1 MLRCVAVRLCAPR
14 PMSQS
19 SDARSAK
26 LLKEQFDYTKGWKHV
41 DPRRAVSLV
50 TSVKS
55 CIQQLKEKRM
65 AVGERTY
72 SAAISIVGRVGMV
85 TTAEELY
92 LECPRGGPR
101 GLQSSAGN
109 PSLLNALLQARLTKA
124 KPEDVPEV
132 IRATVAEMHRRRVI
146 PDQYTYNI
154 ALKRLARE
162 GWYDLCLGQF
172 QRMEEAR
179 ILPGRVSYN
188 TLLSASS
195 AATLED
201 AFQRYQASGITPDAR
216 SYSSVIAVYERA
228 GDVEMAQQW
237 VTKAEEEGFAM
248 HQHYLAV
255 LRLLGS
261 RAGDGDGAAS
271 EEVAQRMRTQQM
283 PVQGEE
289 YHQIM
294 RAYGANLSA
303 VSRVYSQLDA
313 AGVPRTYRTYA
324 IFLQTIRQAMKK
336 DGTRMSEYVA
346 LADAAVTSMLQ
357 NDAATNPR
365 PYEALA
371 EVYRLAGEKAKLVQ
385 LRKTYSQIAKF
396 PQPNAEIERD

>member
-1 MLRCVAVRLCAPR
+1 MLRCVAVRLCVPR
-14 PMSQS
+14 PQSQS

-50 TSVKS
+50 ASVKS
-55 CIQQLKEKRM
+55 CIRQLKEKKM

-72 SAAISIVGRVGMV
+72 SAAISIVGRVGMAK
-85 TTAEELY
+85 TAEELY
-92 LECPRGGPR
+92 EECPRSR
-101 GLQSSAGN
+101 GLTGN

-124 KPEDVPEV
+124 KAEDVPEV
-132 IRATVAEMHRRRVI
+132 IRATVAEMHRRRVV

-179 ILPGRVSYN
+179 ILPDRVSYN

-216 SYSSVIAVYERA
+216 SYSSVIAAYERA
-228 GDVEMAQQW
+228 GDVEMAQVW
-237 VTKAEEEGFAM
+237 LTKAAEEGFAM

-271 EEVAQRMRTQQM
+271 EEVAQRMRAQQM
-283 PVQGEE
+283 PVRGEE

-303 VSRVYSQLDA
+303 VSRVYSQMDA
-313 AGVPRTYRTYA
+313 AGVPRTYRTYT
-324 IFLQTIRQAMKK
+324 IFLTAITQAMKK
-336 DGTRMSEYVA
+336 DGTRTSEYVA

-371 EVYRLAGEKAKLVQ
+371 EVYRLAGAKAKLAL
-385 LRKTYSQIAKF
+385 LRKTYSQIPKF
-396 PQPNAEIERD
+396 PQPNAEIDRD